1 MLVARCLSNLPP
13 SPLLGKRGGFERN
26 RSAMSAGI
34 EKFHIRMPSD
44 IPWPSHVP
52 LSRRSSNNYLVF
64 VRHFY
69 NDDYFQILAL
79 VSPDAHQRIDS
90 ILPALIG
97 LAESTFIELSDDDL
111 GALENFTI

>member
-1 MLVARCLSNLPP
+1 
-13 SPLLGKRGGFERN
+13 
-26 RSAMSAGI
+26 
-34 EKFHIRMPSD
+34 
-44 IPWPSHVP
+44 
-52 LSRRSSNNYLVF
+52 LVF

-90 ILPALIG
+90 MLPALIG